1 MSTGATVEQRGV
13 RGSSTRLSPCRQR
26 FGRNRFDE
34 QEHPAARASAVEL
47 GIAKGDIVA
56 DLGRD
61 RGTLRVLFITQLLLV
76 LFLALLFAGVAAAGL
91 VISLGML
98 GGGFAPTDLGDVA
111 AVLAGGSTSLLG
123 YGTVRMLMRFD
134 RLGRDWIAE
143 ERKLTRTRNLVRMG
157 DDKSALRDLLADYC
171 AAGASP
177 PSAREETAPG
187 SLRSFVG
194 VAEAPAP
201 GRMSGCAAAVR

>member
-1 MSTGATVEQRGV
+1 MPVSATHREQV
-13 RGSSTRLSPCRQR
+13 RATLPAT
-26 FGRNRFDE
+26 DE
-34 QEHPAARASAVEL
+34 PHPAVCASAVEL
-47 GIAKGDIVA
+47 GIAKRDIVA
-56 DLGRD
+56 DLRRD
-61 RGTLRVLFITQLLLV
+61 RGTLRVLFIMQLLLV

-123 YGTVRMLMRFD
+123 YGTVRMLMRFN

-157 DDKSALRDLLADYC
+157 DDKPALRDLLADYC
-171 AAGASP
+171 APSAVP
-177 PSAREETAPG
+177 PPAREETVPG
-187 SLRSFVG
+187 ALPLLAG
-194 VAEAPAP
+194 EAEATAP
-201 GRMSGCAAAVR
+201 GRMSGCASAVR